1 MAGFSDINFR
11 GIYGVL
17 IAAVIFIVIISF
29 SLYYISLYMD
39 SEYKDGYIEMR
50 ESSDIINFTISDL
63 EDSDKS
69 LATVE
74 LTGPVN
80 DSVHVYRN
88 RNEIRV
94 GSNNYP
100 LIVEGDVVE
109 FKVGKSDR
117 VTVRKGTIFS
127 KILGRYRVRP
137 DSKN

>member
-1 MAGFSDINFR
+1 MAGFSDIDFR
-11 GIYGVL
+11 SIYSVL

-29 SLYYISLYMD
+29 SLYYISLHLD
-39 SEYKDGYIEMR
+39 SEYKDGYIELK
-50 ESSDIINFTISDL
+50 ESEDVINFSISRL
-63 EDSDKS
+63 EDSNSS

-109 FKVGKSDR
+109 FKVKKSDR
-117 VTVRKGTIFS
+117 VTVREGTIFS
-127 KILGRYRVRP
+127 EILGRYRIRP
-137 DSKN
+137 DSLD